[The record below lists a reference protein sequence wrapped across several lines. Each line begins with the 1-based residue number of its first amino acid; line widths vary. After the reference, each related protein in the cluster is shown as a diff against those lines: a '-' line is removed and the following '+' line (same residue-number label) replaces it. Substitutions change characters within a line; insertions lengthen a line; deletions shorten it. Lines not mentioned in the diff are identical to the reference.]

1 MYGLEKSKQASGR
14 KWCGPGSQR
23 MIGKRCSG
31 WEESGGNQ
39 PKERAKILHTLCSW
53 LAVRRGWWQRSP
65 MSQEQDVRLEVGS
78 RRGPGWW
85 KPPKTGTS
93 LSRGRGLGLGSS
105 PECQEASSNIVVEK
119 NISANR

>member
-31 WEESGGNQ
+31 WEESGANQ

-65 MSQEQDVRLEVGS
+65 MSQEQDVRLEGGS

-93 LSRGRGLGLGSS
+93 LSRGRGLGPGSS
-105 PECQEASSNIVVEK
+105 LEC
-119 NISANR
+119 